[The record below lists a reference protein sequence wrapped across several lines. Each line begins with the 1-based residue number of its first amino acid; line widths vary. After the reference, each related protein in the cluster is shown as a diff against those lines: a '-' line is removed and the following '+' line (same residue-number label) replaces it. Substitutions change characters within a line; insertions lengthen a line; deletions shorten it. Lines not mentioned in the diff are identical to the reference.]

1 MKKLRNTLIVTVL
14 ALMMVLT
21 TAACGSSFDASGYV
35 NSFMDMISKGEVTE
49 YAKLTGQTE
58 AEAGEEYQ
66 ELLKAMKEALN
77 QDGVTEETKD
87 RLVNVYVEL
96 LKRSKY
102 TVHEAEKTDD
112 GYNVT
117 VDIEP
122 ITGVYEGLMD
132 EIGGEM
138 DAAIASGELTL
149 DNMYEWI
156 YSKMADKI
164 EGRMDSLT
172 YGEAQSVNIHLVKK
186 DKVYEVDDLDGV
198 SEKIGTLL
206 VDQSGIEE
214 Q

>member
-1 MKKLRNTLIVTVL
+1 MKKLKNTLFVTVL

-21 TAACGSSFDASGYV
+21 TACGSSFDASGYV

-58 AEAGEEYQ
+58 EEAGQEYQ
-66 ELLKAMKEALN
+66 ELLKAMKEAIN
-77 QDGVTEETKD
+77 QEGVSEETID

-138 DAAIASGELTL
+138 DAAISSGELTL

-164 EGRMDSLT
+164 EGRLDSLT
-172 YGEAQSVNIHLVKK
+172 YGEVQSVNIHLVKK
-186 DKVYEVDDLDGV
+186 DKIYEVDDLDGV

-206 VDQSGIEE
+206 VDQSGIEG

>member
-14 ALMMVLT
+14 AMMMVL

-206 VDQSGIEE
+206 VDQSGIEG

>member
-14 ALMMVLT
+14 AMMMVL

-66 ELLKAMKEALN
+66 GLLKAMKEALN

-206 VDQSGIEE
+206 VDQSGIEG